1 MNEKTSF
8 YLGNNLTENDKLSI
22 ETEIEVLSG
31 IVSINV
37 EVGTGQVWLTFDK
50 DKISLSDILQKMKN
64 LGYEIAASQNNPVG
78 QEHIYHV
85 SGMHC
90 ASCEILVEKD
100 LLKFKG
106 IKSVE
111 ASVNNSKVVVEYEGS
126 RPPIKDLNRI
136 FKKHGYTFS
145 DEPMA
150 TEKTS
155 PKNQTFN
162 TVVIALALII
172 GFFIL
177 IRSGLN
183 SLVSVNSN
191 SALITYFFFGILA
204 GLSSC
209 AALVGGLILS
219 MSKQWIE
226 KYSDSASTTK
236 KMEPHLMFNAGRLAS
251 YAFFGGILGILGG
264 TLKISLTWT
273 SLLVM
278 AVSVLM
284 IMLALQ
290 MLGVRSL
297 QRFQISLP
305 KFITRRVADESKFQ
319 GRYMPLVMGALTF
332 LLPCGFTL
340 TAQGLAL
347 LSGSFW
353 QGALIMFFFALG
365 TTGPLL
371 AIGLSS
377 VKFSQN
383 PNRTQRFLKVAGI
396 VVLVFALYNI
406 NAQLNVLGAPSFS
419 NLATAKA
426 SSTNSVTNNN
436 SDQSTD
442 SDLPPIVNGQQVIK
456 MEASANGYQ
465 PNYFKVATGVPVR
478 WEVTD
483 TSTSGCTNAV
493 VSRNLFD
500 GQIDLTPGETSV
512 KEFTPTKPGKYKFSC
527 WMGMISGVIE
537 VVEKNKT
544 VGSSAPVSGSATA
557 AAANL
562 NANDPSLIPSGATGC
577 GCGGGS
583 GSCATQTN

>member
-8 YLGNNLTENDKLSI
+8 YLGNNLTKNDKLSL
-22 ETEIEVLSG
+22 ETEMEVLAGVIS
-31 IVSINV
+31 VNV
-37 EVGTGQVWLTFDK
+37 EIGTRRVWLTFDK
-50 DKISLSDILQKMKN
+50 EKISLSDILKKIEN
-64 LGYEIAASQNNPVG
+64 LGYKTTTAQNNRNK
-78 QEHIYHV
+78 QEHVYHV

-90 ASCEILVEKD
+90 ASCEILVEKN
-100 LLKFKG
+100 LLKFQG
-106 IKSVE
+106 VKSVE
-111 ASVNNSKVVVEYEGS
+111 ASVNNSQVTVEYEGS
-126 RPPIKDLNRI
+126 RPPIKELNRV
-136 FKKHGYTFS
+136 FKQHGYTFS
-145 DEPMA
+145 DEPVVK
-150 TEKTS
+150 EKTS
-155 PKNQTFN
+155 PKNQTVK
-162 TVVIALALII
+162 TIIIALTLII
-172 GFFIL
+172 GFFVL
-177 IRSGLN
+177 IRSGLS

-191 SALITYFFFGILA
+191 SALITYFLFGILA

-226 KYSDSASTTK
+226 KYSDGASTMK

-251 YAFFGGILGILGG
+251 YAVFGGILGALGN

-273 SLLVM
+273 SLLVI

-290 MLGVRSL
+290 MLGIRSL

-319 GRYMPLVMGALTF
+319 GRYMPSVMGALTF

-353 QGALIMFFFALG
+353 QGALILFFFALG

-383 PNRTQRFLKVAGI
+383 PNLTQRFLKVAGI

-419 NLATAKA
+419 NLAAAKA
-426 SSTNSVTNNN
+426 SSVNNN
-436 SDQSTD
+436 NPDQSSD
-442 SDLPPIVNGQQVIK
+442 SGLPPVVNGQQIIK
-456 MEASANGYQ
+456 MEASANGYK
-465 PNYFKVATGVPVR
+465 PNYFKVAVGVPVR

-483 TSTSGCTNAV
+483 TGTSGCTNAV
-493 VSRNLFD
+493 ISRSLFE
-500 GQIDLTPGETSV
+500 GQIDLTPGTTSI
-512 KEFTPTKPGKYKFSC
+512 KEFTPTKAGKYKFSC

-544 VGSSAPVSGSATA
+544 VGSNVPVSGSATTV
-557 AAANL
+557 AANL
-562 NANDPSLIPSGATGC
+562 NTNDPSLVPSGATGC

-583 GSCATQTN
+583 GSCNVGNQIRN